1 MSKFI
6 SGKDLL
12 TRLDILPFELFNHV
26 KNGLQPFDKYG
37 KPISPPDIQS
47 TIKQIEVLKNERESF
62 NRRFRWLTG
71 EVSAEEKFK
80 IIDRN
85 VRYYSNEI
93 EEEKKLRPRRETLN
107 KDIDYLEKELKQ
119 REDKFSWRN
128 YDLPEDERSAQF
140 VINSLLESYF
150 SLEDMT
156 SNKTNN
162 REAFI
167 SGEVLLER
175 WPNTD
180 EGELL
185 EILKKGYS
193 AIHWPSMD
201 KMAYRFRAY
210 HPSHELIIINF
221 LDSNQQKPTIIKDDQ
236 VPFIVDY
243 PKDLFPYLKR
253 CLYRLEQIE
262 KVEEII
268 PELLLD
274 KKEELNPQTEKTT
287 DSATNYFRRS
297 GENWLIK
304 YNGNEGIVRALKGF
318 QYIAYLISK
327 PGEPMSCYNLYHC
340 FNVPGKMTK
349 NEAIDQTLSIASR
362 SKEVESKNTPEAK
375 EQYLQQYKKLQGDL
389 NNAESDLER
398 AEIEK
403 EMAEILAATK
413 EGSFKDP
420 IHTKAQSNVIKS
432 LKVAYAELEKNNLK
446 ELAMDFRDNIKPDGQ
461 FGYIYKGMTWE
472 VIF

>member
-128 YDLPEDERSAQF
+128 YDLPKDERSAQF

-150 SLEDMT
+150 SIEKIA

-162 REAFI
+162 RKAFI
-167 SGEVLLER
+167 SGEELLER

-180 EGELL
+180 EGNLL
-185 EILKKGYS
+185 ELLKKGYS
-193 AIHWPSMD
+193 SAANMFPSMNT
-201 KMAYRFRAY
+201 KEYYFRAY
-210 HPSHELIIINF
+210 HPSHELIKINF
-221 LDSNQQKPTIIKDDQ
+221 LELHPNSQEIPTKIKEDQ
-236 VPFIVDY
+236 VPFVVDY
-243 PKDLFPYLKR
+243 PQDLFPYLKR
-253 CLYRLEQIE
+253 CVYLLEQIE
-262 KVEEII
+262 KVENIFNALKAEQENTSENEADVLIKDLTVKYINSNTVSLTFKGKNSQNLTANEMGFRETAKTWKMFIDVLQSKSHEYHVGTYDINKRSFNIRNYNNEVKNISLFSKKFVSFLNRQYFLSLPIGFNVFKNMNRLGVSRAGTYKPKFKVEDHKIVKIETAKHKDKNKYQNEII
-268 PELLLD
+268 H
-274 KKEELNPQTEKTT
+274 EE
-287 DSATNYFRRS
+287 
-297 GENWLIK
+297 I
-304 YNGNEGIVRALKGF
+304 
-318 QYIAYLISK
+318 
-327 PGEPMSCYNLYHC
+327 M
-340 FNVPGKMTK
+340 
-349 NEAIDQTLSIASR
+349 DQ
-362 SKEVESKNTPEAK
+362 
-375 EQYLQQYKKLQGDL
+375 
-389 NNAESDLER
+389 
-398 AEIEK
+398 
-403 EMAEILAATK
+403 
-413 EGSFKDP
+413 FKDFNDP
-420 IHTKAQSNVIKS
+420 SF
-432 LKVAYAELEKNNLK
+432 NL
-446 ELAMDFRDNIKPDGQ
+446 
-461 FGYIYKGMTWE
+461 
-472 VIF
+472 